1 MATTIYYLID
11 NKTLGKR
18 EGEHPHLRSYL
29 FIEGRWEPDRKSVIM
44 DHLMGYDSSEPKGS
58 PYAFGSLD
66 AMDGIEAISEKRAK
80 ALMHEQAVNTLI
92 KKMKS
97 S

>member
-11 NKTLGKR
+11 KKILGKR
-18 EGEHPHLRSYL
+18 EGERLHMRSYL
-29 FIEGRWEPDRKSVIM
+29 FIEGKWEPDRKSVIM
-44 DHLMGYDSSEPKGS
+44 DHLMGYDSSEPEGS

-66 AMDGIEAISEKRAK
+66 AMDGIEEISEKRAK

-92 KKMKS
+92 EQLRHS
-97 S
+97 